1 MRDILSGVEEEEDGE
16 ELRLIHHH
24 NNNNHHY
31 HHSQYV
37 TLKVKSFA
45 ILREIIG
52 RHEMTLQLPRNNQG
66 ATTVADLRKKII
78 ELYPE
83 ISAQRIPMGIAVN
96 AKMVAAADDKSII
109 INDFDEVAL
118 LPPISGG

>member
-1 MRDILSGVEEEEDGE
+1 LSDIKEMKHQCDPQF
-16 ELRLIHHH
+16 I
-24 NNNNHHY
+24 
-31 HHSQYV
+31 

-52 RHEMTLQLPRNNQG
+52 KDQVTLQLPRKKDDDET
-66 ATTVADLRKKII
+66 TTVADVRKRIL

-83 ISAQRIPMGIAVN
+83 ISAQKIPVGIAVN
-96 AKMVAAADDKSII
+96 AKIVHDKSII
-109 INDFDEVAL
+109 NDLDEIAL

>member
-1 MRDILSGVEEEEDGE
+1 MRDILSGVEEEDEEE
-16 ELRLIHHH
+16 ELEHIHDH
-24 NNNNHHY
+24 NNH
-31 HHSQYV
+31 HHSQYL

-96 AKMVAAADDKSII
+96 AKMVATADDKSII
-109 INDFDEVAL
+109 INDFDEIAL